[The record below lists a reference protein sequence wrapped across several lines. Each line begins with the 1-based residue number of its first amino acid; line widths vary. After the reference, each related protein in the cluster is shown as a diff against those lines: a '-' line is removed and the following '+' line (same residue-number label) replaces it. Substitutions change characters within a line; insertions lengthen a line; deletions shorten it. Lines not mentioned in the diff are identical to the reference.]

1 MRTYYIKHQLI
12 MRVRAED
19 PQEAI
24 RTLLGHYENDVKI
37 RIISV
42 KEIEEKKGDQ
52 KNRSIRHML
61 DLVIGDYLSVLADA
75 VEGGEMGK
83 DNYNTFIDG
92 LYEIGEVFDINVHDF
107 DVDNLLIGRNK

>member
-37 RIISV
+37 RIIS
-42 KEIEEKKGDQ
+42 GRQ
-52 KNRSIRHML
+52 KS
-61 DLVIGDYLSVLADA
+61 
-75 VEGGEMGK
+75 
-83 DNYNTFIDG
+83 
-92 LYEIGEVFDINVHDF
+92 
-107 DVDNLLIGRNK
+107 